1 MAIKS
6 FKIGSVNKKKDGN
19 GTSIKLGSPNK
30 NPKYATT
37 VEIIVRD
44 SQGNV
49 LARKKDG
56 DYLTVRD
63 PREREGITEEQA
75 AKIPDFVLKDVVA
88 IISDD
93 N

>member
-6 FKIGSVNKKKDGN
+6 FKIGSVNKKKDGT
-19 GTSIKLGSPNK
+19 GSSIKLGSPSK
-30 NPKYATT
+30 NPKYAFT
-37 VEIIVRD
+37 VEITVRD

-49 LARKKDG
+49 VARKKDG

-63 PREREGITEEQA
+63 PRERDGITEEQA
-75 AKIPDFVLKDVVA
+75 AKIPDFVLKDVLV
-88 IISDD
+88 IINDE